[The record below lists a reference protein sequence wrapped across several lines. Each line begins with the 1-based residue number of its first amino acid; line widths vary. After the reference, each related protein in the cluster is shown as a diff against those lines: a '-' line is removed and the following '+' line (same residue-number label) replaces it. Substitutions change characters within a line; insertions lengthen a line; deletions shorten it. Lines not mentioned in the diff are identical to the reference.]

1 MFCPNCGEKLETLD
15 QRFCASCG
23 SEIQTTIT
31 PEISQEL
38 QVSVEKTPAPP
49 PAPVVPVYG
58 AKPIKSKGTGSYS
71 RKSLAFALVWPIF
84 FIIGLY
90 IGFIFTIFRRFT
102 YSPYMPRN
110 PGLWIIPFVLH
121 IIALI
126 FSIVSRINSS
136 KARKFE
142 GENGLQKA
150 GSIISVFGI
159 VLNIIFLVIIPIMM
173 VTSLFI
179 IPYYDPFL

>member
-1 MFCPNCGEKLETLD
+1 
-15 QRFCASCG
+15 
-23 SEIQTTIT
+23 
-31 PEISQEL
+31 
-38 QVSVEKTPAPP
+38 
-49 PAPVVPVYG
+49 
-58 AKPIKSKGTGSYS
+58 
-71 RKSLAFALVWPIF
+71 
-84 FIIGLY
+84 
-90 IGFIFTIFRRFT
+90 
-102 YSPYMPRN
+102 MPRN

-159 VLNIIFLVIIPIMM
+159 VLNIIFLVIVPIMM